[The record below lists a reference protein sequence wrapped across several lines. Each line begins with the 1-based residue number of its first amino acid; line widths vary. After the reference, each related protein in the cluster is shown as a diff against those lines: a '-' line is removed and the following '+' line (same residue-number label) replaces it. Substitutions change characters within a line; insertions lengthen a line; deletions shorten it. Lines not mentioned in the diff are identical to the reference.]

1 MNTSLGNI
9 SLMTMMVWSYCQLRG
24 ITCALINDGD
34 DCVVIMERADL
45 DTFMNG
51 IVWWFDESGFV
62 LKVENPVFVLE
73 HIEFCQSHPI
83 EITPGVYRMV
93 RDPRVVL
100 SKDLVVVKPIQHESD
115 YNFYRRAIGMCGM
128 ALAGDV
134 PIFCQFYQTLIR
146 GTTETKRKV
155 EIESG
160 MQYLALR
167 MSARFREPTATA
179 RVSFWEAFGIPPDL
193 QVALEQDYSRMTLR
207 WNTPSHTL
215 RFGNHIAGLR

>member
-9 SLMTMMVWSYCQLRG
+9 SLMTMMVWSYCQLKG

-62 LKVENPVFVLE
+62 LKVEKPVYVLE

-146 GTTETKRKV
+146 GTAETKRRV
-155 EIESG
+155 ELESG

-179 RVSFWEAFGIPPDL
+179 RVSFWEAFGIPPDI
-193 QVALEQDYSRMTLR
+193 QIALEQDYSRMTLR